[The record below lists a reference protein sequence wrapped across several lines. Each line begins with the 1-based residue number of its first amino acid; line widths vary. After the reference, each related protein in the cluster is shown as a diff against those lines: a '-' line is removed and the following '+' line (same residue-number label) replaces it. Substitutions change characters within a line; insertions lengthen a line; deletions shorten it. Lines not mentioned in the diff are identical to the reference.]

1 MAKDDDTLEN
11 LVGPTIV
18 FKDGVEFTGAGMNC
32 LSLKYNYSHGQKNPH
47 YEDVASVFVNGELKW
62 QNHNYSQG
70 TPKTTDSVEL
80 VLAPRIEYVMK
91 ISKTLRFKRPKDK
104 TIKTFLK
111 IEASQVE
118 NVYQND
124 EQLWP

>member
-1 MAKDDDTLEN
+1 MKFSN
-11 LVGPTIV
+11 GGSIIV
-18 FKDGVEFTGAGMNC
+18 FVSSAGVVFSFS
-32 LSLKYNYSHGQKNPH
+32 SLI
-47 YEDVASVFVNGELKW
+47 VVVFVNGELKW